1 MKIIYLIVLALF
13 ISITSACH
21 THDGHESSSEHS
33 HANEASTEEHS
44 ADESTG
50 IVELSQAQL
59 ESIQLQTGSVEQKQL
74 TASLKANG
82 FLKVPNQNR
91 ANATAVLGGTVS
103 AIHVQSGST
112 VRKGQ
117 PLVTITNPSFIH
129 LQEEWLT
136 VTESVQLATIEL
148 NRQKELQQGNA
159 NAVKTVQQAEA
170 DLRKLQ
176 IRKASLASQLQLIGI
191 SSEHLHKENIR
202 SSVDILSPI
211 SGSVSEVNVNMGSY
225 ADPNTTI
232 AEVVDHSQL
241 HLDLFVFEKD
251 LEKLRVGQTIH
262 FTLTNNPGK
271 EYDAKVFG
279 ISNTFEPETRA
290 IAVHA
295 AVEGNKSGLIDGMSI
310 TALVSLDKATVDAV
324 PTEAIVNY
332 QGLDYIFL
340 AEDMPSTSY
349 EHQHADKNP
358 SDHSQGSTGT
368 QRFVKVPIRKG
379 TTEVG
384 YSEITPL
391 EKIPAEARIVTKG
404 AFFLMAKLTNQGEG
418 HAH

>member
-1 MKIIYLIVLALF
+1 MKNMHNLLF
-13 ISITSACH
+13 IPLLLLFLSC
-21 THDGHESSSEHS
+21 HS
-33 HANEASTEEHS
+33 HDDQDTGAAHDHDAEARDAVHPM
-44 ADESTG
+44 DENSEV
-50 IVELSQAQL
+50 IELTKSQI
-59 ESIQLQTGSVEQKQL
+59 ESIQLQTGPIEQKQL
-74 TASLKANG
+74 TASLRANG

-91 ANATAVLGGTVS
+91 ANATAVLGGSVS
-103 AIHVQSGST
+103 AIHVQSGSI

-117 PLVTITNPSFIH
+117 ALVTITNPSFIH

-136 VTESVQLATIEL
+136 VSENLNLASIEL
-148 NRQKELQQGNA
+148 NRQRELQQGNA
-159 NAVKTVQQAEA
+159 NALKTLQQAET
-170 DLRKLQ
+170 DLQKLQ
-176 IRKASLASQLQLIGI
+176 IRKASLASQLELIGI
-191 SSEHLHKENIR
+191 SPEHIQKDNIR
-202 SSVDILSPI
+202 SMVDILSPI
-211 SGSVSEVNVNMGSY
+211 SGSVSEVRVNMGSY
-225 ADPNTTI
+225 VDPNTTI

-295 AVEGNKSGLIDGMSI
+295 AVEGHKTGLIDGMSI
-310 TALVSLDKATVDAV
+310 TALISLDKATVDAV

-332 QGLDYIFL
+332 QGMDYIFL
-340 AEDMPSTSY
+340 KTDLPAAITETSPS
-349 EHQHADKNP
+349 EHHPSAP
-358 SDHSQGSTGT
+358 SDSSPTME
-368 QRFVKVPIRKG
+368 RFIKIPVRKG

-391 EKIPAEARIVTKG
+391 EEIPSDGRIVTKG

-418 HAH
+418 HEH